1 MQRGDIYLA
10 SFPFG
15 DMAVMKLR
23 PVLLLTE
30 RVGTGTEVVVA
41 YITSVLPAFLL
52 DSDLRIDPSQPEY
65 QSTRLKT
72 VSVLRLHKLATIH
85 VTSLQRRL
93 GSISATTQQ
102 IVNTKLRGVLKV

>member
-15 DMAVMKLR
+15 DMSVMKLR

-41 YITSVLPAFLL
+41 VSPPAPACHH
-52 DSDLRIDPSQPEY
+52 DIRALRAPEPE
-65 QSTRLKT
+65 
-72 VSVLRLHKLATIH
+72 A
-85 VTSLQRRL
+85 RR
-93 GSISATTQQ
+93 
-102 IVNTKLRGVLKV
+102 

>member
-30 RVGTGTEVVVA
+30 RVGPGTEVIVA
-41 YITSVLPAFLL
+41 
-52 DSDLRIDPSQPEY
+52 
-65 QSTRLKT
+65 
-72 VSVLRLHKLATIH
+72 
-85 VTSLQRRL
+85 
-93 GSISATTQQ
+93 
-102 IVNTKLRGVLKV
+102 